1 MFGRREMEFGSKGAQ
16 LNRYSERF
24 DINNHI
30 TKLCY
35 DNLISKK
42 AGFKMAT
49 VTLRKT
55 RETRVRGGHPWIY
68 ASEIEKVEGAFENG
82 DIVDVA
88 DFRGKF
94 IGRGFYNPQSQIS
107 LRILTRNDEPCDRA
121 FFARRIRDAWDYRR
135 LLCDPMSCRLIY
147 SESDFLPGLVVDKFA
162 DILVLQS
169 LSLGIERVKD
179 MLCDLLMEIVE
190 PRGIWERSD
199 VPVRRLEGLELTT
212 GLLRGEVPDEVDMV
226 ENGIR
231 FLVDVKHGQKT
242 GFFLDQKQ
250 NRAALKPLCRDARVL
265 DCFCHNGSFALH
277 AAKYG
282 AQSVLGV
289 DISEEAL
296 AVARRNAEINGFDN
310 VTFEAHNCFD
320 LLRELTEAGEQY
332 DLVILDPPAFTK
344 NKAAVQSAIRGYKEI
359 NLRGLKL
366 ARPGGFLVTCSC
378 SQHVLPEMFQD
389 VINQAARDAKKR
401 IRLVEYRTQGY
412 DHPILPQAVET
423 KYLKTMILQVME

>member
-1 MFGRREMEFGSKGAQ
+1 
-16 LNRYSERF
+16 
-24 DINNHI
+24 
-30 TKLCY
+30 
-35 DNLISKK
+35 
-42 AGFKMAT
+42 MAR

-68 ASEIEKVEGAFENG
+68 ASEIEKVEGPFENG
-82 DIVDVA
+82 DIVEVA
-88 DFRGKF
+88 DFRGKY

-121 FFARRIRDAWDYRR
+121 FFARRIQEAWDYRR

-162 DILVLQS
+162 DVLVLQS
-169 LSLGIERVKD
+169 LSLGIERIKD
-179 MLCDLLMEIVE
+179 MLCDLLMEIVQ
-190 PRGIWERSD
+190 PVGIWERSD
-199 VPVRRLEGLELTT
+199 VPVRRLEGLEQAT
-212 GLLRGEVPDEVDMV
+212 GLLRGEVPNEVDTV
-226 ENGIR
+226 ENGIH
-231 FLVDVKHGQKT
+231 FLVEVKHGQKT

-250 NRAALKPLCRDARVL
+250 NRAALAPLCRDARVL
-265 DCFCHNGSFALH
+265 DCFCHNGSFSLH

-282 AQSVLGV
+282 ASSVLGV

-296 AVARRNAEINGFDN
+296 EVARRNAALNGFEN

-320 LLRELTEAGEQY
+320 LLHELTDAGEKF

-344 NKAAVQSAIRGYKEI
+344 NKAAVPSAIRGYKEI

-366 ARPGGFLVTCSC
+366 VRPSGFLVTCSC

-412 DHPILPQAVET
+412 DHPILPQSVET
-423 KYLKTMILQVME
+423 KYLKTMIIQVME

>member
-1 MFGRREMEFGSKGAQ
+1 
-16 LNRYSERF
+16 
-24 DINNHI
+24 
-30 TKLCY
+30 
-35 DNLISKK
+35 
-42 AGFKMAT
+42 MAT
-49 VTLRKT
+49 ITLRKT

-68 ASEIEKVEGAFENG
+68 ASEIEKVDGPFENG

-107 LRILTRNDEPCDRA
+107 LRILTRNDEPCDWA
-121 FFARRIRDAWDYRR
+121 FFARRIRDAWEYRKR
-135 LLCDPMSCRLIY
+135 LCDPMSCRLIY

-162 DILVLQS
+162 DVLVLQS

-179 MLCDLLMEIVE
+179 MLCDLLMEIVQ
-190 PRGIWERSD
+190 PAGIWERSD
-199 VPVRRLEGLELTT
+199 VPVRRLEGLEQTT
-212 GLLRGEVPDEVDMV
+212 GLLRGEVPDTVDMV
-226 ENGIR
+226 ENGIH

-250 NRAALKPLCRDARVL
+250 NRAAIAPLCPGAKVL
-265 DCFCHNGSFALH
+265 DCFCHNGSFSLH

-282 AQSVLGV
+282 AASVLGV

-296 AVARRNAEINGFDN
+296 EVARRNAEINGFTN
-310 VTFEAHNCFD
+310 VAFQAANCFD
-320 LLRELTEAGEQY
+320 LLRELTDAGEQF

-344 NKAAVQSAIRGYKEI
+344 NKAAVPSAIRGYKEI

-366 ARPGGFLVTCSC
+366 VRPGGFLVTCSC

-389 VINQAARDAKKR
+389 VICQAARDAKKR
-401 IRLVEYRTQGY
+401 VRLVEYRTQGY
-412 DHPILPQAVET
+412 DHPILPQSVET
-423 KYLKTMILQVME
+423 KYLKTMILQVIE

>member
-1 MFGRREMEFGSKGAQ
+1 
-16 LNRYSERF
+16 
-24 DINNHI
+24 
-30 TKLCY
+30 
-35 DNLISKK
+35 
-42 AGFKMAT
+42 MAK

-68 ASEIEKVEGAFENG
+68 ASEIEKVEGPFENG

-107 LRILTRNDEPCDRA
+107 LRILTRNDEPCDRD
-121 FFARRIRDAWDYRR
+121 FFARRIQEAWDYRR

-162 DILVLQS
+162 DVLVLQS
-169 LSLGIERVKD
+169 LSLGIERIKD
-179 MLCDLLMEIVE
+179 MVCDLLMEIVQ
-190 PRGIWERSD
+190 PVGIWERSD
-199 VPVRRLEGLELTT
+199 VPVRRLEGMEQTT

-226 ENGIR
+226 ENGIH

-250 NRAALKPLCRDARVL
+250 NRAALAPLCRDARVL
-265 DCFCHNGSFALH
+265 DCFCHNGSFSLH

-282 AQSVLGV
+282 ARSVLGV

-296 AVARRNAEINGFDN
+296 EVARRNAALNGFGN

-320 LLRELTEAGEQY
+320 LLHELTDAGEKF

-344 NKAAVQSAIRGYKEI
+344 NKAAVPSAIRGYKEI

-366 ARPGGFLVTCSC
+366 VRPGGFLVTCSC

-412 DHPILPQAVET
+412 DHPILPQSVET
-423 KYLKTMILQVME
+423 KYLKTMIIQVME

>member
-1 MFGRREMEFGSKGAQ
+1 
-16 LNRYSERF
+16 
-24 DINNHI
+24 
-30 TKLCY
+30 
-35 DNLISKK
+35 
-42 AGFKMAT
+42 MAK

-68 ASEIEKVEGAFENG
+68 ASEIEKVEGTFENG
-82 DIVDVA
+82 DIVDVS

-107 LRILTRNDEPCDRA
+107 LRILTRSDEPCDRD
-121 FFARRIRDAWDYRR
+121 FFARRIQEAWDYRK

-162 DILVLQS
+162 DVLVLQS
-169 LSLGIERVKD
+169 LSLGIERIKD
-179 MLCDLLMEIVE
+179 MICDLLMEIIQPV
-190 PRGIWERSD
+190 GIWERSD
-199 VPVRRLEGLELTT
+199 VPVRRLEGLEQTT

-226 ENGIR
+226 ENGIH
-231 FLVDVKHGQKT
+231 FLVDVKRGQKT

-250 NRAALKPLCRDARVL
+250 NRAALAPLCRDARVL
-265 DCFCHNGSFALH
+265 DCFCHNGSFSLH

-282 AQSVLGV
+282 ASSVLGV

-296 AVARRNAEINGFDN
+296 EVARRNAALNGFDN

-320 LLRELTEAGEQY
+320 LLHELTDAGEKF

-366 ARPGGFLVTCSC
+366 VRPGGFLVTCSC

-412 DHPILPQAVET
+412 DHPILPQSVET
-423 KYLKTMILQVME
+423 KYLKTMIIQVME

>member
-1 MFGRREMEFGSKGAQ
+1 
-16 LNRYSERF
+16 
-24 DINNHI
+24 
-30 TKLCY
+30 
-35 DNLISKK
+35 
-42 AGFKMAT
+42 MAT

-68 ASEIEKVEGAFENG
+68 ASEIEKVDGAFENG

-107 LRILTRNDEPCDRA
+107 LRILTRNDEPCDRG
-121 FFARRIRDAWDYRR
+121 FFARRIQDAWDYRK
-135 LLCDPMSCRLIY
+135 LLCDPMSCRLIF

-162 DILVLQS
+162 DVLVLQS
-169 LSLGIERVKD
+169 LSLGIERIKE
-179 MLCDLLMEIVE
+179 MLCDLLMEIVQ
-190 PRGIWERSD
+190 PSGIWERSD
-199 VPVRRLEGLELTT
+199 VPVRRLEGLEQTT

-226 ENGIR
+226 ENGIH

-250 NRAALKPLCRDARVL
+250 NRAALEPLCRDARVL

-282 AQSVLGV
+282 ASSVLGV

-320 LLRELTEAGEQY
+320 LLRDLTDAGEKF

-366 ARPGGFLVTCSC
+366 VRPGGFLVTCSC
-378 SQHVLPEMFQD
+378 SQHVLPEMFQE

-401 IRLVEYRTQGY
+401 IRLVEFRTQGY
-412 DHPILPQAVET
+412 DHPILPQSVET
-423 KYLKTMILQVME
+423 KYLKTMIIQVME

>member
-1 MFGRREMEFGSKGAQ
+1 
-16 LNRYSERF
+16 
-24 DINNHI
+24 
-30 TKLCY
+30 
-35 DNLISKK
+35 
-42 AGFKMAT
+42 MAI

-68 ASEIEKVEGAFENG
+68 ASEIEKVEGEFENG
-82 DIVDVA
+82 DIVDVN

-94 IGRGFYNPQSQIS
+94 IGRGFYNPASQIS

-121 FFARRIRDAWDYRR
+121 FFEKRIRDAWEYRK
-135 LLCDPMSCRLIY
+135 LLCDPDSCRLIY

-169 LSLGIERVKD
+169 LSLGIERIKD
-179 MLCDLLMEIVE
+179 MLCDLLMEVVK
-190 PRGIWERSD
+190 PAGIWERSD
-199 VPVRRLEGLELTT
+199 VPVRRLEGLEQTT
-212 GLLRGEVPDEVDMV
+212 GLLRGTVPDEVEMV

-231 FLVDVKHGQKT
+231 FIVDVKHGQKT

-250 NRAALKPLCRDARVL
+250 NRAAIAPLCRDARVL
-265 DCFCHNGSFALH
+265 DCFCHNGSFSMH

-282 AQSVLGV
+282 AKSVLGV

-296 AVARRNAEINGFDN
+296 EVARRNAELNGFTN
-310 VTFEAHNCFD
+310 VSFEAHNCFD
-320 LLRELTEAGEQY
+320 LLRQLTDDGEQY

-366 ARPGGFLVTCSC
+366 VRPGGFLVTCSC

-412 DHPILPQAVET
+412 DHPILPQSVET
-423 KYLKTMILQVME
+423 KYLKAMILQVME

>member
-1 MFGRREMEFGSKGAQ
+1 
-16 LNRYSERF
+16 
-24 DINNHI
+24 
-30 TKLCY
+30 
-35 DNLISKK
+35 
-42 AGFKMAT
+42 MAT

-55 RETRVRGGHPWIY
+55 RETRFRGGHPWIY

-82 DIVDVA
+82 DIVDVC

-94 IGRGFYNPQSQIS
+94 LGRGFYNPLSQIS
-107 LRILTRNDEPCDRA
+107 LRVLTRNDEPCDRA
-121 FFARRIRDAWDYRR
+121 FFERRVRDAWEYRKR
-135 LLCDPMSCRLIY
+135 LCDPMSCRLIY

-162 DILVLQS
+162 DALVLQS

-179 MLCDLLMEIVE
+179 MLCDILMDVVQ
-190 PRGIWERSD
+190 PAGIWERSD
-199 VPVRRLEGLELTT
+199 VPVRRLEGLEQTT
-212 GLLRGEVPDEVDMV
+212 GLLRGEVPDVVEMQ

-231 FLVDVKHGQKT
+231 FLVDVKRGQKT

-250 NRAALKPLCRDARVL
+250 NRAAIAPLCPGARVL
-265 DCFCHNGSFALH
+265 DCFCHNGSFSLH

-282 AQSVLGV
+282 AASVLGV

-296 AVARRNAEINGFDN
+296 EVARQNAKLNGFDN

-320 LLRELTEAGEQY
+320 LLRELTDAGEHY

-344 NKAAVQSAIRGYKEI
+344 NKAAVQSALRGYKEI

-366 ARPGGFLVTCSC
+366 TRPGGFLVTCSC

-389 VINQAARDAKKR
+389 VICQAARDAKKR

-412 DHPILPQAVET
+412 DHPILPQSIET
-423 KYLKTMILQVME
+423 KYLKTMILQVIE